1 MLLTHLDQSE
11 IDFLQQIKKEL
22 SLETN
27 DEVIK
32 RVAAVLQA
40 LRQTL
45 TRENANEL
53 VNQLP
58 DFLKLAFIGN
68 WDKNEAIVTVNH
80 LDELVSLIQ
89 VRDIRSGK
97 NYFTS
102 EVQILSIA
110 ILTLKKL
117 LQFKDLKNFKG
128 LSPYIIQQL
137 NEISAEEIA
146 A

>member
-1 MLLTHLDQSE
+1 MLLTHLDQPE

-32 RVAAVLQA
+32 RVASVLQA

-97 NYFTS
+97 NHFTS

-117 LQFKDLKNFKG
+117 LQFNDLKNFKG

>member
-1 MLLTHLDQSE
+1 MLLTHLDSSE
-11 IDFLQQIKKEL
+11 VDFLQQIKKEL
-22 SLETN
+22 SLETQ

-32 RVAAVLQA
+32 RVASVLQA

-45 TRENANEL
+45 SRENANEL
-53 VNQLP
+53 INQLP

-68 WDKNEAIVTVNH
+68 WDKDEIVVPVNH
-80 LDELVSLIQ
+80 LDELVSLVQ
-89 VRDIRSGK
+89 ARDIKSGK

-102 EVQILSIA
+102 EVQILSIT

-117 LQFKDLKNFKG
+117 LQFNDLKNFKG
-128 LSPYIIQQL
+128 LSPYILQEL
-137 NEISAEEIA
+137 SEVSVEEIA